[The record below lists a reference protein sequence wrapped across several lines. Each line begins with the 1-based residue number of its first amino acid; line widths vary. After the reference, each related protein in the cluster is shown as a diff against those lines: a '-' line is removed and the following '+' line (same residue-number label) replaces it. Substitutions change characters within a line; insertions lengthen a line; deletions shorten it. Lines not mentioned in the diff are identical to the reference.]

1 MGFELILLS
10 IRIMT
15 GDDYDLFS
23 SLAYF
28 VWCEHVYYS
37 GAFAIRQKLEV
48 SIAWP
53 DTRTRKKNFAHD
65 FRLQHVTDKGI
76 HEFFVYFFLLPF
88 NFNRQKIY
96 SFHMFFEIKISN
108 KYIYGKN
115 ALPATRSSVGS
126 SAIARL
132 KQQNMFFSSSFRL
145 YVKVATITERWW
157 TYEKKKKLQYQS
169 CSINRCFAPQIVWWT
184 IMRALLIMSNK
195 FKWSFDRLCVFG
207 YGCPYS
213 CAHNDDHLISRVY
226 DKLFFVCN
234 QNDVITFLLLFI
246 DRRVTTAFGW

>member
-1 MGFELILLS
+1 MTTIYFLLS
-10 IRIMT
+10 RILCGANMCIILEHL
-15 GDDYDLFS
+15 LFDKNWRFP
-23 SLAYF
+23 LLGPIP
-28 VWCEHVYYS
+28 E
-37 GAFAIRQKLEV
+37 LEKR
-48 SIAWP
+48 ILH
-53 DTRTRKKNFAHD
+53 T
-65 FRLQHVTDKGI
+65 I
-76 HEFFVYFFLLPF
+76 FVYSTLPIREFTNFSFTFFFLLPF